1 MGNMK
6 KIILTAYFLMSI
18 LLLVAQDSNLIFDQE
33 TLKYDTSR
41 ITDYREKLNIYGGFF
56 GKIHS
61 IELNNSDINKKLRYE
76 PNSKTSIGLGFNYK
90 WIGLAVA
97 FSPGFLNSDNNIYG
111 ETESFDMQLN
121 LYSRTFGVDGYLQY
135 YKGYYLKN
143 PEDFTTWANE
153 AYPLRPDLE
162 SLAIG
167 LSGYYF
173 TNHKKFSY
181 KAAYNR
187 TQVQKKSAG
196 SWIMGIYAN
205 VNTASVPGEIIP
217 VEFSDTLRPYYNV
230 EGYKTGSVGF
240 SGGYTYTVVLKRFF
254 MNGTLVPGLGI
265 RNGEYWSNGINN
277 RQETT
282 VTASVTF
289 RLAIGY
295 EGKKMYAGISMVSL
309 VDSYNYESIEVAS
322 SSGNARIYI
331 GKRFN
336 VNRFKK
342 HK

>member
-1 MGNMK
+1 MK
-6 KIILTAYFLMSI
+6 RVALTT
-18 LLLVAQDSNLIFDQE
+18 LLALLIFVLFAQE
-33 TLKYDTSR
+33 SNELTIKSDKFKFDTLE
-41 ITDYREKLNIYGGFF
+41 ITDHSEKLNLYTGFF

-61 IELNNSDINKKLRYE
+61 IELNNSDIDKKLRYE

-90 WIGLAVA
+90 WIGLAVS

-121 LYSRTFGVDGYLQY
+121 LYSRTFGIDGYLQY
-135 YKGYYLKN
+135 YKGYYLEN
-143 PEDFTTWANE
+143 PEDFISWTAE
-153 AYPLRPDLE
+153 AFPLRPDLE

-196 SWIMGIYAN
+196 SWIMGAYAN
-205 VNTASVPGEIIP
+205 INIAGVPREIIP
-217 VEFSDTLRPYYNV
+217 VEFSDTLKPYYNV

-240 SGGYTYTVVLKRFF
+240 SGGYTYTFVLKRFF
-254 MNGTLVPGLGI
+254 INGTLVPGLGV
-265 RNGEYWSNGINN
+265 RNGEYWSDGINN
-277 RQETT
+277 RQQTT
-282 VTASVTF
+282 VTASATL
-289 RLAIGY
+289 RIAIGY
-295 EGKKMYAGISMVSL
+295 EGKNMYAGISMVSS
-309 VDSYNYESIEVAS
+309 VDSYNYESIEIAS

-336 VNRFKK
+336 VSKNKK
-342 HK
+342 KK